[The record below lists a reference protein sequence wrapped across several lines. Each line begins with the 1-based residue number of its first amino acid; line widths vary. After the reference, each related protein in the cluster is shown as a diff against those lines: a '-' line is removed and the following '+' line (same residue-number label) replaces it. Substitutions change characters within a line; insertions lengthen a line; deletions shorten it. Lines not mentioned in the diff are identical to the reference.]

1 MQEKLM
7 RPDEDGDANVEIVLW
22 VLLKDKMEESRNQ
35 AKMWRDRHA
44 EKAREA
50 SMRWYEGIR

>member
-1 MQEKLM
+1 M